1 MPNIDL
7 ADVIARV
14 GSLNSEEIG
23 QVQAALTMRNRYLRE
38 QATLTNKATLAPG
51 DRVRTK
57 GLTPKYLAGLT
68 GTVAPFT
75 GRRAKDVTIIVDED
89 FRYLLG
95 RYGSQTTGALNVPAG
110 ALVKL

>member
-1 MPNIDL
+1 MSDASQAIKIIGEL
-7 ADVIARV
+7 
-14 GSLNSEEIG
+14 SSEELST
-23 QVQAALTMRNRYLRE
+23 VQAALTARSRYLRE
-38 QATLTNKATLAPG
+38 RATLENKANLRPG

-75 GRRAKDVTIIVDED
+75 GRRAKDVTIHVDEE